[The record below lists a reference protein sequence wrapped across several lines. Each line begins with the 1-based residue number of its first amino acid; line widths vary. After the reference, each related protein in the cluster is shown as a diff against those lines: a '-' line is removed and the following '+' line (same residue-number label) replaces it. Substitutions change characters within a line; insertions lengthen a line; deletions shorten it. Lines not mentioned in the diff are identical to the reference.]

1 MPTYQLFDE
10 NAARKIL
17 QIMMIG
23 MTFPDENTKS
33 SSCDRSG
40 FLGYLLEN
48 GYIDRSTFID
58 FVRTSYGEREFSLVD
73 SVRFEWR
80 PGMWPNFSE
89 DFPLMIINGGI
100 GFELQGDK
108 LIVPEDRED
117 ARGMILSHLLRIRY
131 LTDTNIH
138 DAVHESLLRY
148 GRAQAETVVRM
159 GRCVHESASPHAIG
173 YAILN
178 RSIGEVGRALR
189 YREEESA
196 RTYMNLA
203 ATLETTVYDQL
214 QIKV

>member
-1 MPTYQLFDE
+1 MSVYPLFDE
-10 NAARKIL
+10 NAAKKIL
-17 QIMMIG
+17 QIMMTG
-23 MTFPDENTKS
+23 MSFPDENTIS
-33 SSCDRSG
+33 SSSDQSG

-48 GYIDRSTFID
+48 GFIDRSTFIE
-58 FVRTSYGEREFSLVD
+58 FVRTSYGEEESSLVD
-73 SVRFEWR
+73 SVRFEWQ
-80 PGMWPNFSE
+80 PGMWPNFSD

-100 GFELQGDK
+100 GFELQKDR

-117 ARGMILSHLLRIRY
+117 ARGKILSHLLRIRY

-148 GRAQAETVVRM
+148 GLAQAETVVRM
-159 GRCVHESASPHAIG
+159 GRCVHESASPYAIG

-178 RSIGEVGRALR
+178 RSTGEVGRALR
-189 YREEESA
+189 YREGESA

-203 ATLETTVYDQL
+203 ATLEATVYDQL